1 MEYGT
6 ETTELQTRI
15 KRLED
20 HLKAFR
26 FTVLIVCLLLGLQFW
41 LQTRP
46 KAILTG
52 AIVQAHQFDVID
64 EAGKTVAELSR
75 GNGGTHLVLYN
86 ASYKRAAEFL
96 VAGSDP
102 SITFYDGEQKQRA
115 ILGILGAPTLA
126 MHDAGGEL
134 RALLMSDGA
143 NATFW
148 VKDENGFATI
158 LGNAIDETRKIE
170 KVGGKLVPHDVVKTT
185 SPASIRIQDAKRT
198 VLWKAP

>member
-1 MEYGT
+1 RCFATLPGVNTMEYGT

-20 HLKAFR
+20 QLKAFR
-26 FTVLIVCLLLGLQFW
+26 FSVLIVCLLLGLQFW

-46 KAILTG
+46 KAILTA
-52 AIVQAHQFDVID
+52 AIVRAHQFDVID

-102 SITFYDGEQKQRA
+102 SITFYDGE
-115 ILGILGAPTLA
+115 
-126 MHDAGGEL
+126 
-134 RALLMSDGA
+134 
-143 NATFW
+143 
-148 VKDENGFATI
+148 
-158 LGNAIDETRKIE
+158 
-170 KVGGKLVPHDVVKTT
+170 
-185 SPASIRIQDAKRT
+185 
-198 VLWKAP
+198 

>member
-1 MEYGT
+1 MEYGS
-6 ETTELQTRI
+6 ETAELQTRI

-20 HLKAFR
+20 QLKAFR
-26 FTVLIVCLLLGLQFW
+26 FSVVIVCLLVGLQIW

-46 KAILTG
+46 KAIQTA

-75 GNGGTHLVLYN
+75 GNGGAHLVLYST
-86 ASYKRAAEFL
+86 SYKRAGEFL

-115 ILGILGAPTLA
+115 VLGILGTPTLA
-126 MHDAGGEL
+126 MHDVGGEV
-134 RALLMSDGA
+134 RVLLTSHGD
-143 NATFW
+143 NSTFW
-148 VKDENGFATI
+148 VKDGGGFVTV
-158 LGNAIDETRKIE
+158 LGNATDETRTID

-185 SPASIRIQDAKRT
+185 SAASIRMQDAKRT

>member
-6 ETTELQTRI
+6 EAIELQARV

-20 HLKAFR
+20 QLKAFR
-26 FTVLIVCLLLGLQFW
+26 FSFVLVCLLLGLQFW
-41 LQTRP
+41 MQDRP
-46 KAILTG
+46 KAIQTA
-52 AIVQAHQFDVID
+52 AIVRAHQFDVVD

-75 GNGGTHLVLYN
+75 GNGGAHLVLYN

-115 ILGILGAPTLA
+115 ILGIQGAPTLA
-126 MHDAGGEL
+126 MHDARGEL
-134 RALLMSDGA
+134 RALLTSNGDHS
-143 NATFW
+143 TFW
-148 VKDENGFATI
+148 VKDENGFVTI
-158 LGNAIDETRKIE
+158 LGNAIDETRE
-170 KVGGKLVPHDVVKTT
+170 MDKVDGKLVPHDTVKTT
-185 SPASIRIQDAKRT
+185 SAASIRIQDANRT

>member
-6 ETTELQTRI
+6 ETTDLQTRI

-20 HLKAFR
+20 QLKAFR
-26 FTVLIVCLLLGLQFW
+26 FSVLIVCLLLGLQFW

-46 KAILTG
+46 KAILTA

-64 EAGKTVAELSR
+64 EAGKIVAELSR

-86 ASYKRAAEFL
+86 ASYKRAAEFV

-143 NATFW
+143 NSTFW
-148 VKDENGFATI
+148 VKDDKGFATI
-158 LGNAIDETRKIE
+158 LGNATDETRKID

-185 SPASIRIQDAKRT
+185 SAASIRIQDAKRT